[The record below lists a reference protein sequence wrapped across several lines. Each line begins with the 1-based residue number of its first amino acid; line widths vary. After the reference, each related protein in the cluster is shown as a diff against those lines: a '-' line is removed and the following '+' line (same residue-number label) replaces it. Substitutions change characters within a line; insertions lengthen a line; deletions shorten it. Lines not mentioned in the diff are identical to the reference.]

1 MAVLLSACAFY
12 RVDNVV
18 CVFLCRRY
26 PTVER
31 RARYAK
37 GLKPENYFPLPEDA
51 IIGAEAVKKCSKADE
66 QV

>member
-1 MAVLLSACAFY
+1 M
-12 RVDNVV
+12 
-18 CVFLCRRY
+18 FLCRRY

-31 RARYAK
+31 RVRYAK
-37 GLKPENYFPLPEDA
+37 GLKPESYFPLPEDT